1 MPQPLS
7 DAHSAR
13 RQLTQL
19 RRRELE
25 RSKHEHAEAANTAAA
40 AARRQALLHSQKAR
54 QQALEAPPPVALS
67 KSSPHGLMAG
77 SAARVLDAL
86 RFKGTEKQQ
95 ALAKLQATEAEL
107 SSLLSPR
114 PSSGRAASQAR
125 LELQE
130 AQQQAEELRLATEA
144 VARQGAACGK
154 ELTLRGKELQQLRGQ
169 HSTVMARLAQ
179 LEPVLHEAKQAAIK
193 AEALEAAALEGLAA
207 VSRPMQQDPD
217 PNPNPNPDP
226 DHDPDPDPDQA
237 SRQRY
242 REKQRPFPEGSVG
255 AALRALGVSQWDRA
269 LGDAASVMLAT
280 LHKAAARRKRAQA
293 RAAW

>member
-1 MPQPLS
+1 MPQPLN

-19 RRRELE
+19 RRHELE
-25 RSKHEHAEAANTAAA
+25 RSKHERAVAANTAAA
-40 AARRQALLHSQKAR
+40 AARRQALLHSQEAR
-54 QQALEAPPPVALS
+54 QLALEAPSPVALS
-67 KSSPHGLMAG
+67 KSSPRGLMAG

-144 VARQGAACGK
+144 VARQCGQSPP
-154 ELTLRGKELQQLRGQ
+154 LAVPQLG
-169 HSTVMARLAQ
+169 SC
-179 LEPVLHEAKQAAIK
+179 
-193 AEALEAAALEGLAA
+193 
-207 VSRPMQQDPD
+207 
-217 PNPNPNPDP
+217 
-226 DHDPDPDPDQA
+226 A
-237 SRQRY
+237 SSL
-242 REKQRPFPEGSVG
+242 GSQP
-255 AALRALGVSQWDRA
+255 AHWAPSLCLGCS
-269 LGDAASVMLAT
+269 S
-280 LHKAAARRKRAQA
+280 
-293 RAAW
+293 